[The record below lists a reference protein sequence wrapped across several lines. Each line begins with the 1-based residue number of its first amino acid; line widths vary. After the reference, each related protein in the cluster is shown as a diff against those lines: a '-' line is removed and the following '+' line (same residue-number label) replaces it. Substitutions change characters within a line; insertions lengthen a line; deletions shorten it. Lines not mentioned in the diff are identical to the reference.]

1 MVLREERELVVEYG
15 KKLSQEKLS
24 VGTSGNISVYNA
36 EEGLM
41 AITPS
46 GMDYMKLKP
55 EDVVVMDL
63 DSHLVDSNRKP
74 SSEWALHTGFYLK
87 KKDIRAV
94 VHTHPKYST
103 IFAVLREPIR
113 PVHYAMAGIGTY
125 EVPCAPYYM
134 YGTPELAHTAVET
147 CGEGRAVLLAN
158 HGLITCG
165 ETLPQAYDLTANV
178 EYTAE
183 LAYRSRAIGQPVY
196 LSEEEV
202 KAVYESFQTYGQADS
217 GKKGY

>member
-63 DSHLVDSNRKP
+63 DSHLVDSDRKP
-74 SSEWALHTGFYLK
+74 SARWY
-87 KKDIRAV
+87 I
-94 VHTHPKYST
+94 
-103 IFAVLREPIR
+103 PIR
-113 PVHYAMAGIGTY
+113 NTAQFLRYFVSRSVRCIMQWQESEPMKFHVLHIICM
-125 EVPCAPYYM
+125 
-134 YGTPELAHTAVET
+134 ELRNWHI
-147 CGEGRAVLLAN
+147 LQWK
-158 HGLITCG
+158 
-165 ETLPQAYDLTANV
+165 P
-178 EYTAE
+178 AE
-183 LAYRSRAIGQPVY
+183 
-196 LSEEEV
+196 
-202 KAVYESFQTYGQADS
+202 KAEQSCLQIMD
-217 GKKGY
+217 

>member
-63 DSHLVDSNRKP
+63 DSYLVDSDRKP

-87 KKDIRAV
+87 KKD
-94 VHTHPKYST
+94 
-103 IFAVLREPIR
+103 
-113 PVHYAMAGIGTY
+113 GTY
-125 EVPCAPYYM
+125 LKVLDHGRIVENGR
-134 YGTPELAHTAVET
+134 YGRVFY
-147 CGEGRAVLLAN
+147 VLMVDWN
-158 HGLITCG
+158 STKRH
-165 ETLPQAYDLTANV
+165 
-178 EYTAE
+178 
-183 LAYRSRAIGQPVY
+183 YRDV
-196 LSEEEV
+196 
-202 KAVYESFQTYGQADS
+202 F
-217 GKKGY
+217 

>member
-63 DSHLVDSNRKP
+63 DSHLVDSDRKP

-87 KKDIRAV
+87 RKISARW
-94 VHTHPKYST
+94 Y
-103 IFAVLREPIR
+103 IPIR
-113 PVHYAMAGIGTY
+113 NTAQFLRYFVSRSVRCIMQWQESEPMKFHVLHIICM
-125 EVPCAPYYM
+125 
-134 YGTPELAHTAVET
+134 ELRNWHI
-147 CGEGRAVLLAN
+147 L
-158 HGLITCG
+158 
-165 ETLPQAYDLTANV
+165 QWKS
-178 EYTAE
+178 AE
-183 LAYRSRAIGQPVY
+183 
-196 LSEEEV
+196 
-202 KAVYESFQTYGQADS
+202 KAEQSCLQIMD
-217 GKKGY
+217 

>member
-24 VGTSGNISVYNA
+24 VGTSGNISVYNV

-63 DSHLVDSNRKP
+63 DSHLVDSDRKP

-113 PVHYAMAGIGTY
+113 PVH
-125 EVPCAPYYM
+125 
-134 YGTPELAHTAVET
+134 
-147 CGEGRAVLLAN
+147 
-158 HGLITCG
+158 
-165 ETLPQAYDLTANV
+165 
-178 EYTAE
+178 
-183 LAYRSRAIGQPVY
+183 
-196 LSEEEV
+196 
-202 KAVYESFQTYGQADS
+202 
-217 GKKGY
+217 